1 MRFSDSVFLRDAAIR
16 DFLFGTT
23 DVLVGSVSGRNVIED
38 VDFVRRAEFESVRVT
53 SWLLFCPDCFPQ
65 KRQSPTPA
73 SFPQAPDGCAID
85 FETAATGFQVSNCT
99 FYRSWGAGIMI
110 YGHDTTS
117 QDLLIADNTFI
128 QAGCTQ
134 TGDDRGGISAVC
146 PGGAH
151 PSGKVRFQNGCEARS
166 PDNGFL
172 PRTEW
177 AHRLPC
183 HPPTF

>member
-1 MRFSDSVFLRDAAIR
+1 MLSHGRGLFAGRVVIPHQPDVPAAAASPVSMHPR
-16 DFLFGTT
+16 
-23 DVLVGSVSGRNVIED
+23 VGSM
-38 VDFVRRAEFESVRVT
+38 
-53 SWLLFCPDCFPQ
+53 PDWSASAG